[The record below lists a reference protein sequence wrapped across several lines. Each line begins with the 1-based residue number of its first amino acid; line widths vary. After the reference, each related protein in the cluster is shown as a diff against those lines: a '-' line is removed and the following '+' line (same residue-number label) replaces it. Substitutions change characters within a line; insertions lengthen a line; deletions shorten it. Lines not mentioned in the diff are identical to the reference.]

1 MTASQ
6 LNPERDARAREF
18 ESLILNR
25 LLSVGQKTVADT
37 IGVSESTVSRWKE
50 GEIERW
56 CKVLAL
62 LSFRSSRCRLS
73 AIHLSTSRRSR
84 PWPSLAFRPKR
95 SGLVRWGGI
104 DAKATHEYRLRRNG

>member
-18 ESLILNR
+18 ESPILNR
-25 LLSVGQKTVADT
+25 LLSVGQKTVADA

-62 LSFRSSRCRLS
+62 LELQVVPMS
-73 AIHLSTSRRSR
+73 AQCHPSEYIQALKTLAELGLQAEKKR
-84 PWPSLAFRPKR
+84 PGPLGW
-95 SGLVRWGGI
+95 
-104 DAKATHEYRLRRNG
+104 D

>member
-6 LNPERDARAREF
+6 LNAERDARAREF
-18 ESLILNR
+18 ESLVLNR
-25 LLSVGQKTVADT
+25 LLSVGQRTVADA

-62 LSFRSSRCRLS
+62 LELQVVHPSEYIQALKTL
-73 AIHLSTSRRSR
+73 AELGLQAEKKR
-84 PWPSLAFRPKR
+84 PGPLGW
-95 SGLVRWGGI
+95 
-104 DAKATHEYRLRRNG
+104 D